1 LFFIQKTKLTKTVQ
15 KILNNK
21 PVHIFSTNT
30 STSVLEALEV
40 MTEKNVSALLAMQE
54 EKLLGIFTERDYARK
69 IVLQGKSSKNT
80 AISEV
85 MSSSLITVTPT
96 DSIEL
101 CMETMTNKHIRHLPV
116 VIEEEKVVGM
126 VSIGDVVKFIIADQK
141 ETIFQ
146 LESYINS

>member
-1 LFFIQKTKLTKTVQ
+1 MFFIQKTKLTKTVQ

>member
-1 LFFIQKTKLTKTVQ
+1 MFFIQKTKLTKTVQ

-80 AISEV
+80 AISEE

>member
-1 LFFIQKTKLTKTVQ
+1 MKTVQ

-40 MTEKNVSALLAMQE
+40 MTEKNVSALLVMQE

-126 VSIGDVVKFIIADQK
+126 VSNGDVVKFIIADQT
-141 ETIFQ
+141 ETIIQ